1 MARSFASPIGL
12 LVIVLALGASILVKL
27 APVGAEATAG
37 GNTSNLQEE
46 ARTPTEVVRLFNGKD
61 LSNWETWLRKTGRQ
75 DPQRVFR
82 VTDGLLHIT
91 GEDHGYIA
99 TPQSWKDYHL
109 VVEFKWG
116 KETFGSKYVRNSGIL
131 LHARGP
137 HGNAGGVWMASI
149 ECQLAQGCVGDLIAI
164 SGKDE
169 HGKPLPVEFTSEV
182 VLGPDKRPRWKPGG
196 EKRTF
201 TRGQLWWNQHDPEFK
216 ELIDTRGRF
225 DVESPLGEWTR
236 VECICRGDTI
246 TIRVNGHTVNH
257 CFQAKP
263 SAGQDSAS
271 IGRIRNVLPSRRIAA
286 HWKRTRRE
294 ISVPTRADE
303 TASRSFIAGT
313 GGRHFWTMSVCNGPS
328 NVSAAPATPTTR
340 ICLPARMCAW
350 VAETPKSRFVASS
363 SNAWPIGDSPEPERK
378 PRWDTEVVATAAFLA
393 MHDALTTGKLH
404 PLTRQA
410 LDRMWT
416 LQKPEGHWNWL
427 KCDWPPAEHDD
438 YYGRHRRAHRRGNGS
453 GELPRH
459 AASPSGHCSREAVVS
474 EESACQPASSRHV
487 AVGIGVFPGIAF
499 ARRKTADHCR
509 PEKCT
514 ECRWWLGL
522 AEIRGM
528 AGTQVNGEFRWKDQA
543 TVYATGF
550 VVYVLRQAGVSRED
564 AGDSARSGLV
574 TQQSTRVG
582 AAGLPVR

>member
-182 VLGPDKRPRWKPGG
+182 VLGPDKKA
-196 EKRTF
+196 
-201 TRGQLWWNQHDPEFK
+201 
-216 ELIDTRGRF
+216 
-225 DVESPLGEWTR
+225 PLE
-236 VECICRGDTI
+236 
-246 TIRVNGHTVNH
+246 
-257 CFQAKP
+257 
-263 SAGQDSAS
+263 
-271 IGRIRNVLPSRRIAA
+271 
-286 HWKRTRRE
+286 
-294 ISVPTRADE
+294 
-303 TASRSFIAGT
+303 
-313 GGRHFWTMSVCNGPS
+313 
-328 NVSAAPATPTTR
+328 
-340 ICLPARMCAW
+340 AW
-350 VAETPKSRFVASS
+350 
-363 SNAWPIGDSPEPERK
+363 
-378 PRWDTEVVATAAFLA
+378 
-393 MHDALTTGKLH
+393 
-404 PLTRQA
+404 
-410 LDRMWT
+410 
-416 LQKPEGHWNWL
+416 
-427 KCDWPPAEHDD
+427 
-438 YYGRHRRAHRRGNGS
+438 
-453 GELPRH
+453 
-459 AASPSGHCSREAVVS
+459 
-474 EESACQPASSRHV
+474 
-487 AVGIGVFPGIAF
+487 
-499 ARRKTADHCR
+499 RRKTHFHS
-509 PEKCT
+509 
-514 ECRWWLGL
+514 
-522 AEIRGM
+522 
-528 AGTQVNGEFRWKDQA
+528 GTTLVE
-543 TVYATGF
+543 
-550 VVYVLRQAGVSRED
+550 
-564 AGDSARSGLV
+564 SARPRIQGV
-574 TQQSTRVG
+574 D
-582 AAGLPVR
+582 